1 MNKRCEERVSG
12 LANTEKQRDDQARVR
27 DQEERWPVEAS
38 ASIYKGR
45 VIGLRADTLRMP
57 DGQTAV
63 REVVEH
69 PGAVSVIALD
79 EEDRVL
85 VVRQYRHP
93 VGHRL
98 WEPPAG
104 LLDVPGENPLH
115 AAQRELYEEGH
126 HRASDWRVLVDLFTS
141 PGTTEEAIRIYLAR
155 GLTEVPD
162 GERYVG
168 QHEEAD
174 MTIAWVP
181 FEELVRLILA
191 GELHNPTLVAG
202 VLALAAAR
210 AGDGVEALR
219 PADAPWP
226 QRPF

>member
-1 MNKRCEERVSG
+1 MSDQADV
-12 LANTEKQRDDQARVR
+12 EKQPDGGDPAGVR
-27 DQEERWPVEAS
+27 DHQEHWPVDKS
-38 ASIYKGR
+38 VPVYRGR

-57 DGQTAV
+57 DGQIAV

-69 PGAVSVIALD
+69 PGAVGVIALD
-79 EEDRVL
+79 EQDRVL
-85 VVRQYRHP
+85 VVQQYRHP

-104 LLDVPGENPLH
+104 LLDMPGENPLH

-141 PGTTEEAIRIYLAR
+141 PGMTEEALRIYLAR
-155 GLTEVPD
+155 GLTEVPHD
-162 GERYVG
+162 ERHVGE
-168 QHEEAD
+168 HEEAD
-174 MTIAWVP
+174 MPLAWVP
-181 FEELVRLILA
+181 FGELVRLIFA

-210 AGDGVEALR
+210 AGDGIEALR
-219 PADAPWP
+219 PGDAPWP